1 MGWNIFPMWAAGV
14 ALLATTGATIAVL
27 KRDRNIWAIV
37 LMLLAILGMAGFIG
51 TLWFTL
57 GRPPLRTMGETRLW
71 YSFFL
76 LVAGLFTYYRWQYRW
91 IMPFSTI
98 LATVFMVINILKPEI
113 HDQTLMPALQSVW
126 FVPHVSVY
134 MFSYS
139 LLGCATL
146 LSVAALVRHRQD
158 YDLAIEKL
166 LYAGMAFLSIGML
179 TGSLWAKEA
188 WGAYW
193 SWDAKESWAVA
204 TWALYLLALHFP
216 PQKRL
221 KDNAISAHLTNVTT
235 PLPRGE
241 QGLQKKHRMC
251 FYTLRGENLPV
262 RRADKV
268 GGGSAYLYHIIII
281 LGFLALQ
288 MCWYGI
294 NYLPSAETSIHTYNQ

>member
-1 MGWNIFPMWAAGV
+1 MTMGWNIFPMWAAIV
-14 ALLATTGATIAVL
+14 VIFAATGSAVAVL
-27 KRDRNIWAIV
+27 RKDRNAWAMAM
-37 LMLLAILGMAGFIG
+37 MLLAILGMAGFIG
-51 TLWFTL
+51 MLWATLE
-57 GRPPLRTMGETRLW
+57 RPPLRTMGETRLW

-91 IMPFSTI
+91 IMLFSTVLASVFI
-98 LATVFMVINILKPEI
+98 LINILKPEI

-146 LSVAALVRHRQD
+146 LSVATLVRRQAD
-158 YDLAIEKL
+158 FTPAIERL
-166 LYAGMAFLSIGML
+166 LYAGLAFLSVGML

-193 SWDAKESWAVA
+193 SWDPKESWAVA
-204 TWALYLLALHFP
+204 TWALFLIALHLAP
-216 PQKRL
+216 SVMNTKR
-221 KDNAISAHLTNVTT
+221 
-235 PLPRGE
+235 R
-241 QGLQKKHRMC
+241 C
-251 FYTLRGENLPV
+251 
-262 RRADKV
+262 
-268 GGGSAYLYHIIII
+268 LYHCAIV

-294 NYLPSAETSIHTYNQ
+294 NYLPSAEASIHTYNQ

>member
-1 MGWNIFPMWAAGV
+1 MGWNIFPMWAAIVILIAATSATLAIIKKERSTV
-14 ALLATTGATIAVL
+14 AMAM
-27 KRDRNIWAIV
+27 
-37 LMLLAILGMAGFIG
+37 MLLAILGMAGFIAM
-51 TLWFTL
+51 LWMVL
-57 GRPPLRTMGETRLW
+57 ERPPLRTMGETRLW

-91 IMPFSTI
+91 IMLFSTV
-98 LATVFMVINILKPEI
+98 LAGVFIIINIAKPEI

-146 LSVAALVRHRQD
+146 LSTVALARRNSNMD
-158 YDLAIEKL
+158 MAIEKL
-166 LYAGMAFLSIGML
+166 LYAGLAFLTIGML

-193 SWDAKESWAVA
+193 SWDPKESWAVA

-235 PLPRGE
+235 PLPCG
-241 QGLQKKHRMC
+241 G
-251 FYTLRGENLPV
+251 
-262 RRADKV
+262 V
-268 GGGSAYLYHIIII
+268 GGGSAYLYHTTIV